1 MITYSHQHIDQ
12 SDIKCVVDALQDD
25 FLTGGNKVEAFE
37 EALCEYVG
45 VKYACVL
52 NSATSALHLAYLSL
66 NVKDKIVLTTP
77 MTFAATANAALI
89 SGAKVEFIDIKFDG
103 NINENKLKSR
113 LQKDHKNIG
122 AICVVDFAGNS
133 VELDE
138 IINLCEI
145 YNIPLIDDAS
155 HALGATYK
163 KGKVGSKALLNIFSF
178 HPVKPITTFEGGAV
192 LSDNKELIQK
202 IKLLRSHG
210 IIKKRLWDSDMI
222 DLGYNYRLSD
232 VACALGI
239 NQLKKLDLILEKR
252 EQIANFYDQE
262 FKDNP
267 YFSIIKI
274 KDYKKSSRHLYPI
287 LLNKEFYCEKEF
299 IFEKLLNYG
308 IGVQVHYKPTYQ
320 FSFYKKLLGDIKLT
334 NADDFY
340 KAELSI
346 PCHQEMSIENAIF
359 IKDKLFEILKQTKKG
374 CH

>member
-1 MITYSHQHIDQ
+1 MITYSHQNIDK
-12 SDIKCVVDALQDD
+12 SDIESVINALQDD
-25 FLTGGNKVEAFE
+25 FLTGGSKVEAFE

-45 VKYACVL
+45 TQYACVL

-77 MTFAATANAALI
+77 MSFAATSNAALMA
-89 SGAKVEFIDIKFDG
+89 GAKIEFIDIKFDG
-103 NINENKLKSR
+103 NINENKLKLR
-113 LQKDHKNIG
+113 LEKDHKNIG
-122 AICVVDFAGNS
+122 AVCVVDFAGNS

-138 IINLCEI
+138 IINLCKS

-155 HALGATYK
+155 HALGANYK
-163 KGKVGSKALLNIFSF
+163 KDKVGSKADLNIFSF

-192 LSDNKELIQK
+192 LSNDKELIEK

-210 IIKKRLWDSDMI
+210 IVKKRLWDSDMI
-222 DLGYNYRLSD
+222 ELGYNYRLSD

-239 NQLKKLDLILEKR
+239 NQLKKLDINLEKR
-252 EQIANFYDQE
+252 EHIASFYDKE
-262 FKDNP
+262 FTDNP
-267 YFSIIKI
+267 YFSIINI

-299 IFEKLLNYG
+299 IFERLLDYG

-320 FSFYKKLLGDIKLT
+320 FNFYKKLLGDIKLP

-346 PCHQEMSIENAIF
+346 PCHQEMSIEDAIF
-359 IKDKLFEILKQTKKG
+359 IKDKLFEILQQTKKG
-374 CH
+374 CY